1 MQEEVVIIIPIYK
14 EIPSLSE
21 ECSILRTKKI
31 LGTFP
36 TVFIYPDK
44 MDVSYYKIL
53 FPEAVFQ
60 ALEATYFDS
69 ISSYN
74 RLLASPSFYYSFKKY
89 KYLLICQTDVYV
101 FENKLLEW
109 CRYDYD
115 YVGSPWTIAPPQ
127 VKKKVFFDLSSW
139 MLGKVGNGGFSLR
152 KVPIF
157 YRLSFIT
164 QFIFKIFPKNEDFI
178 WCVLVPKIYPFLH
191 FPSTEKALHFA
202 FELEPSV
209 SYQKIGQLPFAVH
222 AWEKYEP
229 EFWKE
234 FMEE

>member
-1 MQEEVVIIIPIYK
+1 MQEVVVVIPIYK
-14 EIPSLSE
+14 EIPNESE
-21 ECSILRTKKI
+21 KRSILKTKKI

-36 TVFIYPDK
+36 TIFIYPEKLDI
-44 MDVSYYKIL
+44 SRYEII
-53 FPEAVFQ
+53 FPEATFQ
-60 ALEATYFDS
+60 ALEQKHFEN
-69 ISSYN
+69 ISAYN
-74 RLLASPSFYYSFKKY
+74 RLLLSPLFYRLFKKY

-109 CRYDYD
+109 CSYGFD
-115 YVGSPWTIAPPQ
+115 YVGSPWTIAPPKIKQ
-127 VKKKVFFDLSSW
+127 KVFFDLSSL

-152 KVPIF
+152 KVSIF
-157 YRLSFIT
+157 YSLSFIT

-178 WCVLVPKIYPFLH
+178 WCILVPKIYPFLR
-191 FPSTEKALHFA
+191 FPSAEKALHFA

-229 EFWKE
+229 EFWKP
-234 FMEE
+234 FLDV